1 MKERRGRRKE
11 GEEEEGSKK
20 EEGGMVFILH
30 FGKSG
35 RPLINSIFNPKWNLL
50 CPGATPA
57 TSKAASQDK
66 IHVLCLTGKAKGLQ
80 NLLLVAL
87 RCLVPST
94 GRQGPGRADSC
105 APGCGEME
113 LLSALGH
120 TVAGSRWSHPNGGG
134 GGVGRWTMGGRTLT
148 GSRVSLCI

>member
-20 EEGGMVFILH
+20 EEGGMVFILD

-57 TSKAASQDK
+57 TSKAESRQDPCPLPHREGK
-66 IHVLCLTGKAKGLQ
+66 GATESPTGGTEVLSPFHRAPRPREGR
-80 NLLLVAL
+80 LLSPAL
-87 RCLVPST
+87 S
-94 GRQGPGRADSC
+94 

-120 TVAGSRWSHPNGGG
+120 ALAGSRWSHPNGGG

-148 GSRVSLCI
+148 GS